1 MAQGVKSDC
10 DFAEGRSLFS
20 SIPVE
25 YLTSLFVSSSGGSD
39 IVLLARALLL
49 THTCAH
55 I

>member
-1 MAQGVKSDC
+1 MAQGVKSEC
-10 DFAEGRSLFS
+10 DFAEDRSLFS
-20 SIPVE
+20 SIRVE

-39 IVLLARALLL
+39 IVLLAWALLL